1 MARSRHQ
8 HEEHENHE
16 RWLVSYADFI
26 TLLFA
31 FFVVMYAVS
40 SVNEGKYRVL
50 SDTLESAF
58 QANRSSSTVTPVG
71 EPARSLVPLPGEAL
85 PAGKS
90 EKSSD
95 ATTTDLEDAAAQSG
109 NAAVR
114 LGNQTETQDAG
125 TLTSALK
132 EKLAQLESKKLIQVT
147 RGDGW
152 VDVEMKSN
160 ILFDSGSARLSTEAR
175 PILTKVASALIG
187 FANPLQVRGYT
198 DNQPINTVAYPSNWE
213 LSAARAASV
222 VHLFSDLHIDPR
234 RMSAVGYGEYHPKA
248 DNATADGRQQ
258 NRRVVIRISATTAGV
273 PAPHNGGEVPP
284 PAKAPAQAA
293 PAGAG
298 APAAPPAAAP
308 PVDQNVHGSAVQQP
322 AAAAPAAAPAIQ
334 SVKEFPGREGPD
346 Q

>member
-31 FFVVMYAVS
+31 FFVVMYSVS

-58 QANRSSSTVTPVG
+58 QAKQSNTAVTPIG
-71 EPARSLVPLPGEAL
+71 QPARSLVPLPGAAL

-95 ATTTDLEDAAAQSG
+95 ITVNELEDAAAQSG
-109 NAAVR
+109 NAAKR
-114 LGNQTETQDAG
+114 IGNQSETQDAG
-125 TLTSALK
+125 TVTAALN
-132 EKLAQLESKKLIQVT
+132 EKLAELVKKKLIEVT

-152 VDVEMKSN
+152 VNVEMKSN
-160 ILFDSGSARLSTEAR
+160 ILFDSGSAKLSAEAR
-175 PILTKVASALIG
+175 PMLAEVAGALVG

-198 DNQPINTVAYPSNWE
+198 DNKPINTLAYPSNWE

-222 VHLFSDLHIDPR
+222 VHLFSDLNIDPK
-234 RMSAVGYGEYHPKA
+234 RMSAVGFSEYHPKA
-248 DNATADGRQQ
+248 DNATAEGRQQ
-258 NRRVVIRISATTAGV
+258 NRRVVNCVREAISA
-273 PAPHNGGEVPP
+273 
-284 PAKAPAQAA
+284 
-293 PAGAG
+293 
-298 APAAPPAAAP
+298 
-308 PVDQNVHGSAVQQP
+308 SC
-322 AAAAPAAAPAIQ
+322 
-334 SVKEFPGREGPD
+334 
-346 Q
+346 

>member
-31 FFVVMYAVS
+31 FFVVMYSVS

-58 QANRSSSTVTPVG
+58 QAKQSNTTVTPVG
-71 EPARSLVPLPGEAL
+71 QPARSLVPLPGAAL

-95 ATTTDLEDAAAQSG
+95 ITVNELEDAAAQSG
-109 NAAVR
+109 NAAKR
-114 LGNQTETQDAG
+114 IGNQSQTQDAG
-125 TLTSALK
+125 AVTAALN
-132 EKLAQLESKKLIQVT
+132 EKLAELVKKKLIEVT

-152 VDVEMKSN
+152 VNVEMKSN
-160 ILFDSGSARLSTEAR
+160 ILFDSGSAKLSAEAR
-175 PILTKVASALIG
+175 PMLAEVAGALVG

-198 DNQPINTVAYPSNWE
+198 DNKPINTLAYPSNWE

-222 VHLFSDLHIDPR
+222 VHLFSDLNIDPK
-234 RMSAVGYGEYHPKA
+234 RMSAVGFSEYHPKA
-248 DNATADGRQQ
+248 DNATAEGRQQ
-258 NRRVVIRISATTAGV
+258 NRRVVIRISATKAGV
-273 PAPHNGGEVPP
+273 PAPPEDGEAPP
-284 PAKAPAQAA
+284 GAA
-293 PAGAG
+293 PEHAT
-298 APAAPPAAAP
+298 PPAAQPEAGKAA
-308 PVDQNVHGSAVQQP
+308 VDQNVHPSAVTQPQQAPP
-322 AAAAPAAAPAIQ
+322 AAVPAIQ